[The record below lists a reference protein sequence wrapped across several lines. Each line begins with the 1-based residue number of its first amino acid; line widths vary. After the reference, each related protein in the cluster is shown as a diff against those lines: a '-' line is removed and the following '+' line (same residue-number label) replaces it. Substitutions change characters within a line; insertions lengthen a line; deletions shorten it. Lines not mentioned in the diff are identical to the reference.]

1 MWTMEELLSVETL
14 FLSMNDMTD
23 NDWQILDF
31 QLEKYDRTNEVYDLG
46 ECKVLAFILQQN
58 HYNKANFLKV
68 PTFIRKGRQFQELA
82 VRYNP
87 ELTQILF
94 PTRACTK
101 EIRKKI
107 LPFYFEDVKAGKKNF
122 EIRKDEDDIQ
132 VGDTLILCEWDGT
145 HYTGRELS
153 RKVKYV
159 LRNVPQYG
167 LQDGFCI
174 IGL

>member
-1 MWTMEELLSVETL
+1 MEELLSVETL

-46 ECKVLAFILQQN
+46 ECKVQAFILQQI

-101 EIRKKI
+101 EIRKK
-107 LPFYFEDVKAGKKNF
+107 NF

-132 VGDTLILCEWDGT
+132 VDDTLILCEWDGT